1 MKKLLTLAFGLST
14 ILASAQAFT
23 GKGDQKLNIGA
34 NIQDGGTGIVA
45 VYDYGLG
52 ENMSIGLY
60 GTYMLGVHKAYD
72 AANFEDK
79 IDIRARFNANIGNV
93 IGLPSQIDVYPGLNL
108 GLKNFG
114 GHVGARYFFS
124 DGFGVNTEFA
134 FPIATYDNHVVGY
147 EHLNNQFQWNIG
159 VSFNL

>member
-1 MKKLLTLAFGLST
+1 MKKLATLAFGLTSL
-14 ILASAQAFT
+14 LASAQAFN

-52 ENMSIGLY
+52 ENISVGVY
-60 GTYMLGVHKAYD
+60 GTYILGTSNYYD
-72 AANFEDK
+72 NANFGDK

-114 GHVGARYFFS
+114 GHVGARYFFT

-134 FPIATYDNHVVGY
+134 FPISRYNNHVYGH